1 MPSNRLVGLGL
12 VNRSEAVY
20 QNMSHSCT
28 RFRYES
34 RKSRHFLTLR
44 SRNSSFHCN
53 RSKVMQVIENC
64 YSTCPGPWMD
74 DVGMSTRVLIQHKVW
89 TNNYVRFGRWHQI
102 IWKDQER
109 TEIDNNFVE
118 IFFCGLRV
126 VQGLDH
132 NPSVKRKIV
141 LDHGKLNHSLNIYRD
156 KKKCK

>member
-1 MPSNRLVGLGL
+1 MPSNRLVGL

-74 DVGMSTRVLIQHKVW
+74 DVGMSTRVLIQYKCGPIITWDLAVGIKLSGKIRKELKLIIILWKYSFAVYVW
-89 TNNYVRFGRWHQI
+89 SMDWI
-102 IWKDQER
+102 I
-109 TEIDNNFVE
+109 
-118 IFFCGLRV
+118 L
-126 VQGLDH
+126 
-132 NPSVKRKIV
+132 SVKR
-141 LDHGKLNHSLNIYRD
+141 
-156 KKKCK
+156 